1 MANDAALRALGAK
14 YGKSESDFTTASKNI
29 VEEILIAYSNESIK
43 LMQKQITSKA
53 RTKQASTLARS
64 LYPSKIIITS
74 SSIIQNIMT
83 TVDYWDYVDKGVKG
97 VYNKSKAAGSK
108 YSFRNLGTPKKMIE
122 SFKEYI
128 ARTGMKT
135 FKNSQGKR
143 KSLYK
148 TNKQTKKKT
157 ARMDVI
163 ETAAK
168 SMAVA
173 TKIGG
178 IKPMNYIEK
187 AVNPKRSKELA
198 RAIGKSMASG
208 IKTSIIVSIK

>member
-1 MANDAALRALGAK
+1 MANDAALRALGNK
-14 YGKSESDFTTASKNI
+14 YGRSERDFTTASKNI
-29 VEEILIAYSNESIK
+29 VEEIMIAYGNESIK

-64 LYPSKIIITS
+64 IYPSQIITTPS
-74 SSIIQNIMT
+74 AIIQKIMT

-135 FKNSQGKR
+135 AKIGGKR

-163 ETAAK
+163 ETATK
-168 SMAVA
+168 SLAVA

-198 RAIGKSMASG
+198 RAIGKAMASG
-208 IKTSIIVSIK
+208 IKTSIIVSVK

>member
-14 YGKSESDFTTASKNI
+14 YGRSERDFTTASKNI
-29 VEEILIAYSNESIK
+29 VEEILIAYGNESIK

-64 LYPSKIIITS
+64 LYPSQIIITP

-128 ARTGMKT
+128 ARTGSKSVKGKT
-135 FKNSQGKR
+135 LIRKN
-143 KSLYK
+143 
-148 TNKQTKKKT
+148 KKKQ
-157 ARMDVI
+157 ANLI
-163 ETAAK
+163 EQQAK
-168 SMAVA
+168 QMAVM